1 MARSDITQTDV
12 LTAIMLQLRSSLGL
26 NARQCFETLEPLSP
40 PVIPKGGDYF
50 VSVAPGEGVFVDG
63 EQAAGNCTEEWSII
77 VTAYTRIRLDST
89 DHEQLLLQDTSRG
102 LLILKAKILAALV
115 GGDPTSGG
123 NPFMR
128 DLIFAQQ
135 AERPRHGDMGKA
147 QDIGSI
153 SIYFGV
159 HFDWDLT

>member
-12 LTAIMLQLRSSLGL
+12 LTAIVLQLRSSLAL
-26 NARQCFETLEPLSP
+26 NDRQCFETLEPLEP
-40 PVIPKGGDYF
+40 PVIPKGGEFF

-63 EQAAGNCTEEWSII
+63 EQAPGNCTEEWSII

-89 DHEQLLLQDTSRG
+89 DHEKSLLQDASRG

-123 NPFMR
+123 EPFMR

-135 AERPRHGDMGKA
+135 AERPRHGAMGKSR
-147 QDIGSI
+147 DIGSI

-159 HFDWDLT
+159 NFDWDLT